1 MAIKLSQRKNKQTK
15 LGNDNSDDDDDEDY
29 DIGTNDLTEADFFD
43 DIKVNEEDERALEM
57 FQNKAGQK
65 SKTLAE
71 VIMEKIQEKQSDIQ
85 TQFSDCGS
93 LKMEDIDDK

>member
-1 MAIKLSQRKNKQTK
+1 MAIKLSQRKNKTTK
-15 LGNDNSDDDDDEDY
+15 LGNDNSDDDEDDY

-65 SKTLAE
+65 TKTLAE

-85 TQFSDCGS
+85 TQFSDCGD